1 MATSSM
7 CRGLLDKSP
16 SDAPLVSLR
25 PHGLKCDECYMSSAL
40 VSPHDFKNDGYFIIA
55 RLFRLMAW
63 GTTNVTCVAR
73 LFRVMA

>member
-7 CRGLLDKSP
+7 WRDLLDKSP

-40 VSPHDFKNDGYFIIA
+40 VSPHDFKNDVYFIIA
-55 RLFRLMAW
+55 RLFRLMA
-63 GTTNVTCVAR
+63 
-73 LFRVMA
+73 